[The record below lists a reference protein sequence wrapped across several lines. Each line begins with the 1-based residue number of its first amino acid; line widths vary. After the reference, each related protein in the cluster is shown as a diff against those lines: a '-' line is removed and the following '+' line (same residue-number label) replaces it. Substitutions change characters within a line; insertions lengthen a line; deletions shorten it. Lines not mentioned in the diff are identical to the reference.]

1 MCMNKSIMSPE
12 FMSGA
17 LRSHKQTQFSI
28 SSEGTY
34 YGHSETAVCLMVN
47 DQQMYILYI

>member
-17 LRSHKQTQFSI
+17 LKKKKKKQFSSGAYRAAQTPAAI
-28 SSEGTY
+28 M
-34 YGHSETAVCLMVN
+34 AR
-47 DQQMYILYI
+47 Q